1 MARLPQVGADD
12 GVWGE
17 LLNEFLNVSHDEGGV
32 LRTGSVGST
41 QLASDAV
48 TEDKLAPAVRVK
60 LNAMNEGDGREV
72 ELQAGTTH
80 IEWRY
85 VGDLTWTPLVALE
98 DLIGPQGPQG
108 SQGPPGTQ
116 GPQGEKGDTGE
127 QGPQGN
133 QGPQGEAGA
142 AGADGVDGA
151 DGADGE
157 SAYDIAVGNGFE
169 GTELEWIAS
178 LKGEKGDKGDT
189 GDQGP
194 QGLQGVQGEAG
205 ADGADGASAYDIAV
219 DNGFEGTELEW
230 LASLKGEKGDTGDQ
244 GPQGLQGLQGLQGEA
259 GADGA
264 DGADG
269 ASAYEVA
276 LQNGFEGSESAWL
289 ASLKG
294 EKGDTGDQGPQGL
307 QGLQG
312 EPGEQG
318 PQGEAGA
325 DGADGQEVELQVTAT
340 HIQWRLGDGE
350 WDDLIALEDLRGP
363 AGEGGTFEGTLDD
376 IDEGTT
382 NKHFTAADETKLDGI
397 ATNATA
403 NSSDA
408 TLLARANHTGTQ
420 LASTI
425 SDFSTA
431 ADARVAAATDIV
443 RTSGDQA
450 IAGVKT
456 FSSAPV
462 VPDGSYSISK
472 TSGLQVALDDKA
484 DAEAGVPSAGTTG
497 QVLTKNSGTDFD
509 TAWANPGF
517 ASVSV
522 TTGSESRP
530 DAAFVLWVGG
540 SSEPT
545 NMSLGDVWLKEV

>member
-108 SQGPPGTQ
+108 SQGPPGNQ

-133 QGPQGEAGA
+133 QGPQGEPGA
-142 AGADGVDGA
+142 NGADGVDGA

-157 SAYDIAVGNGFE
+157 SAYDIAVG
-169 GTELEWIAS
+169 
-178 LKGEKGDKGDT
+178 
-189 GDQGP
+189 
-194 QGLQGVQGEAG
+194 
-205 ADGADGASAYDIAV
+205 
-219 DNGFEGTELEW
+219 NGFEGTELEW